1 MVEQA
6 TSWVKQNSTLV
17 YFLVGQLFA
26 IFAGLTYIVNW
37 KADLE
42 GRIHILEERGSPH
55 LASINNRLT
64 VTEKE
69 TQANNARIDR
79 IIEVM
84 LRELPVKKEQLQP
97 R

>member
-6 TSWVKQNSTLV
+6 TSWVKQNSTLM
-17 YFLVGQLFA
+17 YFLIAQVFA

-69 TQANNARIDR
+69 TEANKSRIDR

-84 LRELPVKKEQLQP
+84 LRELPIKREQLRP
-97 R
+97 

>member
-17 YFLVGQLFA
+17 YFLIAQVFA

-55 LASINNRLT
+55 LAAINNRLT

-69 TQANNARIDR
+69 TEANKARIER

-84 LRELPVKKEQLQP
+84 LRELPIKREQLK
-97 R
+97 